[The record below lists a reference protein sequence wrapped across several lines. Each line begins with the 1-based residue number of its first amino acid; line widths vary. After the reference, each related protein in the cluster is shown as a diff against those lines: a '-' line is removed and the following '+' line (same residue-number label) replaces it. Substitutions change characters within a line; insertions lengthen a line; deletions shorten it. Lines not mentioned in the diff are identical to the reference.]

1 MALDTL
7 EDENSESVQVNAN
20 GDFKSPTMQ
29 EIQQQKKSKFQF
41 GNLKPEATKMP
52 DEKNN
57 SEIDR
62 IKAINE

>member
-29 EIQQQKKSKFQF
+29 EIQQQKKSKF
-41 GNLKPEATKMP
+41 
-52 DEKNN
+52 
-57 SEIDR
+57 
-62 IKAINE
+62 